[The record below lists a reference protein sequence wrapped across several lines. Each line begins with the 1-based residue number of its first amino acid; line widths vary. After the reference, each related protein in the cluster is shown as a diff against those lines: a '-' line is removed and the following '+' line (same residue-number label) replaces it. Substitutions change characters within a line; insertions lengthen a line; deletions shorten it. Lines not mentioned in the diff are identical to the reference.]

1 MATNLHGCRIELSF
15 HGMNSLG
22 RFLQLFALSALPLA
36 MLLELTG
43 ALGRSFGLS
52 EMLIMLVFGV
62 SAFWFGRL
70 LQGYSPKRG

>member
-1 MATNLHGCRIELSF
+1 MTTNLHGRRIELSF
-15 HGMNSLG
+15 HGMDLLG
-22 RFLQLFALSALPLA
+22 RYLQLCGLFVLPLG

-52 EMLIMLVFGV
+52 EMIIMLVFGV

>member
-1 MATNLHGCRIELSF
+1 MNL
-15 HGMNSLG
+15 LG
-22 RFLQLFALSALPLA
+22 RLLQLFALSALPLA

-62 SAFWFGRL
+62 IAFWLGRL
-70 LQGYSPKRG
+70 LEGYSPTKG